1 MYREKGKFFEAYLH
15 AEEVI
20 QLVTMNATCQNLSCV
35 ERVKPDK
42 KNTHGCGK
50 VETEK
55 HYKSSGNTGRTWNSE
70 RRDIEYNV

>member
-42 KNTHGCGK
+42 K
-50 VETEK
+50 K
-55 HYKSSGNTGRTWNSE
+55 HPWVWQGGDRKTLQVQWKHRPNLE
-70 RRDIEYNV
+70 F